1 MEITQLE
8 ATKRLAGAG
17 VHRPSAIRLLQAG
30 FAGPARAVGGAVRPA
45 RLLYDEGAVDRLVA
59 SPLLLTFPCTT
70 PTAPAALVIRSHARR
85 PDAASACGWSGID
98 LSAAPEEQLEAVRRT
113 RTMGLGAWAQAVHA
127 RRRDGV
133 LRVVVTMDSFVA
145 LGADAVALDLRGGHT
160 VLELTTP
167 GPWFVPLAS
176 ARLWSGLGADRR
188 WLMLDPRLALT
199 G

>member
-59 SPLLLTFPCTT
+59 RPL
-70 PTAPAALVIRSHARR
+70 SHARR